1 MEGQSFAVAGGGARA
16 KEQAHPGAKQYVFI
30 GVILCILTAA
40 EVAVYFVEALAPIL
54 FHILVVLSTVKF
66 ILVVM
71 YYMHLK
77 FDHRLFSGV
86 FLLPFSLAIFMVL
99 AMITLFKV
107 LPMI

>member
-1 MEGQSFAVAGGGARA
+1 MEAHSYATAGGPAGAV
-16 KEQAHPGAKQYVFI
+16 EHAHPSSKQYVFI

-40 EVAVYFVEALAPIL
+40 EVAVYFVESLAPIL

-77 FDHRLFSGV
+77 FDSRLFSAV
-86 FLLPFSLAIFMVL
+86 FLLPFSLALFMVL

-107 LPMI
+107 LPLM

>member
-1 MEGQSFAVAGGGARA
+1 
-16 KEQAHPGAKQYVFI
+16 
-30 GVILCILTAA
+30 
-40 EVAVYFVEALAPIL
+40 
-54 FHILVVLSTVKF
+54 VVLSTIKF

>member
-1 MEGQSFAVAGGGARA
+1 MGAQPYAAGSAA
-16 KEQAHPGAKQYVFI
+16 LPVEQAHPSAKKYVFI

-54 FHILVVLSTVKF
+54 FHILVVLSTAKF
-66 ILVVM
+66 LLVVL

-99 AMITLFKV
+99 ALLAIFKI
-107 LPMI
+107 LPMV

>member
-1 MEGQSFAVAGGGARA
+1 MEGQSYAAAGGVARA
-16 KEQAHPGAKQYVFI
+16 VEQAHPSSKQYVFI
-30 GVILCILTAA
+30 GAILCILTAA

-77 FDHRLFSGV
+77 FDSRIFTGV
-86 FLLPFSLAIFMVL
+86 FLLPFSLATFMVL
-99 AMITLFKV
+99 AMVTLFKI

>member
-1 MEGQSFAVAGGGARA
+1 MEGKSYASAGMAAQAV
-16 KEQAHPGAKQYVFI
+16 EQAHPDSKQYVFI

-40 EVAVYFVEALAPIL
+40 EVAVYFVESLAPIL

-66 ILVVM
+66 VLVAM

-86 FLLPFSLAIFMVL
+86 FLLPFSLAVFMVL

-107 LPMI
+107 LPMM

>member
-1 MEGQSFAVAGGGARA
+1 MSEHSYAAAGAPAKAV
-16 KEQAHPGAKQYVFI
+16 EHAHPSSKQYVFI

-40 EVAVYFVEALAPIL
+40 EVAIYFVESLQPIL
-54 FHILVVLSTVKF
+54 FQILVVLSTAKF

-77 FDHRLFSGV
+77 FDSRLFSGV
-86 FLLPFSLAIFMVL
+86 FLLPFSLALFMVL
-99 AMITLFKV
+99 SMITLFKI

>member
-1 MEGQSFAVAGGGARA
+1 MGGQSLAAAGGVPQA
-16 KEQAHPGAKQYVFI
+16 KEHAHPNSKQYVFI

-54 FHILVVLSTVKF
+54 FHILVVLSTAKF

-77 FDHRLFSGV
+77 FDSRLFSGL
-86 FLLPFSLAIFMVL
+86 FLLPFSLAVFMVL
-99 AMITLFKV
+99 ALIGLFKV
-107 LPMI
+107 IPMI

>member
-1 MEGQSFAVAGGGARA
+1 MEGQAFVAGESARP
-16 KEQAHPGAKQYVFI
+16 KEKAHPGPKEYILI

-40 EVAVYFVEALAPIL
+40 EVAVYFVEALAPVL

-77 FDHRLFSGV
+77 FDNKLFTGV
-86 FLLPFSLAIFMVL
+86 FMVPFSIAIFMVVSL
-99 AMITLFKV
+99 VFLFRII
-107 LPMI
+107 PMI